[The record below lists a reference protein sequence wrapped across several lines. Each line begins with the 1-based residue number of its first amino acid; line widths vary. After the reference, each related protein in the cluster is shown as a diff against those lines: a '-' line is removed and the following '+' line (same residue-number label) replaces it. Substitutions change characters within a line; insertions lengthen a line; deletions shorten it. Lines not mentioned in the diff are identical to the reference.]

1 MSFQYPDSSSS
12 SSSFSSSS
20 FSSSFSA
27 AAAAATA
34 SWAAFIYICGR
45 QFQNKVVHIRSVP
58 IFLELRSWAFWPEPF
73 SAERIITDTV

>member
-1 MSFQYPDSSSS
+1 MSFQYPDTSS

-20 FSSSFSA
+20 A
-27 AAAAATA
+27 AADAVATA
-34 SWAAFIYICGR
+34 SYAAFIYVCGK

-73 SAERIITDTV
+73 STERIITDTV